1 MKMYENKWNVEL
13 LNKNENKKPVV
24 AIGDVHGLT
33 KWKDIVEEHEDCTI
47 VFLGDYLD
55 PYEYITREQQLANL
69 SDIIGLKKERMD
81 SVVLLLGN
89 HDLHYFC
96 EKALPG
102 SRYDFQI
109 EKDAEAM
116 FCGNI
121 ELFQYA
127 FQQGNFIFTHAG
139 IQHSWFVND
148 FKGDLSKPIA
158 DQLNSPKP
166 EQLDALFRLGRAR
179 GGRIG
184 DIGGIFWADI
194 SELTDPLH
202 GYTQIVGHNRVDD
215 ITERMGHHD
224 NKIIFCDC
232 LFKGKTVFL
241 TQA

>member
-1 MKMYENKWNVEL
+1 MKSF
-13 LNKNENKKPVV
+13 V

-33 KWKDIVEEHEDCTI
+33 KWRDIVEEHKESVI

-81 SVVLLLGN
+81 DVVLLLGN

-96 EKALPG
+96 EKAVPG

-109 EKDAEAM
+109 EKEAEAL
-116 FCGNI
+116 FLGNI
-121 ELFQYA
+121 ELFSYA
-127 FQQGNFIFTHAG
+127 FQHGRFIFTHAG
-139 IQHSWFVND
+139 IQHSWFVDD
-148 FKGDLSKPIA
+148 FKGDLARPIA
-158 DQLNSPKP
+158 EQLNSPKA

-184 DIGGIFWADI
+184 CTGGIFWADI
-194 SELTDPLH
+194 TELTDPLH

-215 ITERMGHHD
+215 ITERMGYND

-232 LFKGKTVFL
+232 LRKGKAFL
-241 TQA
+241 LETD